1 MAYRVLVIDDEEED
15 RDGIQRRLRREGF
28 EVETAASQEE
38 RILTIRDAKD
48 AFDLVVTDMLM
59 EQANSGVEVLRAA
72 VARDLFT
79 EVIILTAYG
88 NVSNAVEC
96 MKQGAYD
103 YIEKNIPGVD
113 VYDLLVIKA
122 NQALE
127 RRKAALGTLRRLER
141 AGMYG
146 PGGTPKL

>member
-1 MAYRVLVIDDEEED
+1 MAYRILVIDDEEEA
-15 RDGIQRRLRREGF
+15 RDSIQRRLQREGY
-28 EVETAASQEE
+28 EVETAPSQGDGIG
-38 RILTIRDAKD
+38 RIRDARD
-48 AFDLVVTDMLM
+48 SYDLVITDMLM

-79 EVIILTAYG
+79 EVIVLTAYG

-96 MKQGAYD
+96 MKQGAFD

-113 VYDLLVIKA
+113 PYDLLVIKVG
-122 NQALE
+122 QALE

-141 AGMYG
+141 GGLYG
-146 PGGTPKL
+146 QGVPQKS

>member
-1 MAYRVLVIDDEEED
+1 MKKKLAM
-15 RDGIQRRLRREGF
+15 
-28 EVETAASQEE
+28 ETAASQDEGIE
-38 RILTIRDAKD
+38 RIRNARES
-48 AFDLVVTDMLM
+48 FDLVVTDMLM

-122 NQALE
+122 TQALE
-127 RRKAALGTLRRLER
+127 RRKAALGTLRRLEK

-146 PGGTPKL
+146 TGALPRIQAE